1 MASSLRARLDGGEGP
16 VIRDLAWPL
25 AAAAVVTV
33 SALGFG
39 SSLAAEPIAA
49 PQAAPSPTALPTS
62 GPLADGRFL
71 YERDCAWC
79 HGSQGQGTSFGVP
92 LRGVGAASVHF
103 MLTTGRMPI
112 LEPDDEPRRSEP
124 SYPAADIERIA
135 AYVERFFGGGPEIP
149 EVDPASGSLG
159 EGEVLYQENCAAC
172 HGSAG
177 EGATLTSGQR
187 ASSILESTAIEIAE
201 AIRIGGA
208 GLRTGD
214 MPRFGRGELTDS
226 EVDAIIR
233 YVLLLQERPPDAG
246 GAALDHLGPVAEG
259 FIAVFVALPL
269 LLLFVRWIGK
279 SSAEG
284 G

>member
-1 MASSLRARLDGGEGP
+1 VRPRRP
-16 VIRDLAWPL
+16 VRDLAWPL

-39 SSLAAEPIAA
+39 SSLAAEPTAV
-49 PQAAPSPTALPTS
+49 PQVAPSPTALPTS
-62 GPLADGRFL
+62 GPLAEGRFL

-79 HGSQGQGTSFGVP
+79 HGSQGQGTSFGVT
-92 LRGVGAASVHF
+92 LQGVGAASVDF
-103 MLTTGRMPI
+103 MLSTGRMPI

-124 SYPAADIERIA
+124 SYSAEGIEAIA
-135 AYVERFFGGGPEIP
+135 AYVDRFFGGGPEIP
-149 EVDPASGSLG
+149 EVDPASANLG

-208 GLRTGD
+208 GLRTGE

-233 YVLLLQERPPDAG
+233 YVQFLQEQPPDVG
-246 GAALDHLGPVAEG
+246 GAGLDHLGPVAEG
-259 FIAVFVALPL
+259 FIAIFVGLPL
-269 LLLFVRWIGK
+269 LLLLIRWIGK
-279 SSAEG
+279 SSREG

>member
-1 MASSLRARLDGGEGP
+1 MRTGRPLRE
-16 VIRDLAWPL
+16 LAWPL

-33 SALGFG
+33 SALGFA
-39 SSLAAEPIAA
+39 SSLAATPSTV
-49 PQAAPSPTALPTS
+49 PQAGPSPTALPTS
-62 GPLADGRFL
+62 GPLAQGRFV
-71 YERDCAWC
+71 YDRDCAWC
-79 HGSQGQGTSFGVP
+79 HGSQGEGTSFGVS
-92 LRGVGAASVHF
+92 LRGVGAASVDF
-103 MLTTGRMPI
+103 MLATGRMPI
-112 LEPDDEPRRSEP
+112 LEPDDGPRRSEP
-124 SYPAADIERIA
+124 SYSAAEIESIA

-149 EVDPASGSLG
+149 EVDPASGNLG

-187 ASSILESTAIEIAE
+187 ASSILESTAVEIAE

-214 MPRFGRGELTDS
+214 MPRFGRGELSDS
-226 EVDAIIR
+226 DVDAIIR
-233 YVLLLQERPPDAG
+233 YVQFLQEQPPDAG